1 MKRFSLF
8 LFLALSGCMVGPNY
22 QPPENAVPENWSRK
36 TESASSEPLKTDWWK
51 IFDDPLLEKYI
62 EMAAG
67 HNKEL
72 LIAEANILQ
81 ARALRQVAASALFPQ
96 AESNINATKTYFSKN
111 GPVFVGNTI
120 TAGPSSV
127 TGLPFQ
133 IQTPQV
139 QTLYNVL
146 FDVNWEIDLFGK
158 TRRGMEAAKAVWES
172 TIEQRNDILITVL
185 AEIARNYIELRS
197 NQKRVELLKENVA
210 ILEELKEI
218 MQVRFEKGYINLL
231 DLEATIAEVAEARA
245 RIPSINAE
253 IYRSI
258 YTLSILTGNLPEALV
273 DELMPAKP
281 MPLLPKEIAVGLRS
295 DLLRRRPDIRSA
307 ERQLAAATANVG
319 VAVASFYPSIV
330 LSADAGFQSL
340 KLNNL
345 FTAKSKTWDFGGNIG
360 TPIFQGGSLVGN
372 LHAMEAAVNA
382 ATFAYQQIVLS
393 ALQEAESALIAY
405 ADDLK
410 IAREL
415 VISSEMNG
423 RIVELTKI
431 RFDKG
436 LVGRVDLIEKK
447 KILIQ
452 SELNLLDSGSK
463 ALTDLIILYKVLGG
477 GWEPE
482 E

>member
-1 MKRFSLF
+1 
-8 LFLALSGCMVGPNY
+8 MVGPNY
-22 QPPENAVPENWSRK
+22 QPPENVIPENWSAK
-36 TESASSEPLKTDWWK
+36 TETASCEPLQIDWWRV
-51 IFDDPLLEKYI
+51 FNDPLLEKYL

-81 ARALRQVAASALFPQ
+81 ARALRQMAAAALFPQ

-120 TAGPSSV
+120 TTGPSSV

-139 QTLYNVL
+139 QTLYNAL

-158 TRRGMEAAKAVWES
+158 TRRGMEAAKAIWES
-172 TIEQRNDILITVL
+172 SIEERNDILITLL

-197 NQKRVELLKENVA
+197 NQKRAQLLEENVA
-210 ILEELKEI
+210 ILEELEAI

-231 DLEATIAEVAEARA
+231 DLEAVLAEVAEARA
-245 RIPSINAE
+245 RVPPVNAE

-258 YTLSILTGNLPEALV
+258 YTLSILTGNLPETLV
-273 DELMPAKP
+273 DELMPFQA
-281 MPLLPKEIAVGLRS
+281 MPLPPKEIAVGLRS
-295 DLLRRRPDIRSA
+295 DLLRRRPDVRSA

-360 TPIFQGGSLVGN
+360 IPIFQGGSLIGN
-372 LHAMEAAVNA
+372 LHAMEAAANA
-382 ATFAYQQIVLS
+382 AAFAYQQIVLS

-410 IAREL
+410 TAREL
-415 VISSEMNG
+415 LISSEMNY
-423 RIVELTKI
+423 RIVELTRT

-436 LVGRVDLIEKK
+436 LVGRADLIDKK

-452 SELNLLDSGSK
+452 SELNLLDSGTK
-463 ALTDLIILYKVLGG
+463 ALTDLIILYKALGG
-477 GWEPE
+477 GWEPTN
-482 E
+482 